1 MKLKMENMRLPR
13 SMMILVPAFTLLVAA
28 SYPTPGNHDYLT
40 PGDLHK
46 ADPVA
51 TPATHDLDLMMMVNK
66 DQERVD
72 DLCNINS
79 IRRHLAGRIRYP
91 DNALKGSKYG
101 TVELYV
107 SFNSDGRVNEIQ
119 TLTPVRDYIEIQAI
133 DIIESVPA
141 GVEIIESSRH
151 ESLLDES
158 KRVVMLLP
166 RCDIQDIFGKTLK
179 FTFNFILKPA

>member
-1 MKLKMENMRLPR
+1 MKLKVENMRLPR
-13 SMMILVPAFTLLVAA
+13 SMKILIPAFTLLVAS
-28 SYPTPGNHDYLT
+28 SYPTMGYLDDLT
-40 PGDLHK
+40 PGDLHQ
-46 ADPVA
+46 ADPIA
-51 TPATHDLDLMMMVNK
+51 ILTINDLDLMKPANIG
-66 DQERVD
+66 QERVD
-72 DLCNINS
+72 DLCNINA
-79 IRRHLAGRIRYP
+79 IRRHLASRIRYP
-91 DNALKGSKYG
+91 ADALSGSKYG

-107 SFNSDGRVNEIQ
+107 SFSSDGRVNEIQ

-141 GVEIIESSRH
+141 GREIIESSRH

-158 KRVVMLLP
+158 KRVVMSLP